1 MKACACS
8 IVVATACLC
17 SALFAAEDVFLL
29 SYFKGNG
36 ETGVYLASSEDGLT
50 FKDLNE
56 GQPVFVPPQWVGQN
70 LTRDP
75 SIVYRD
81 ELFHMVWTSSWTGEC
96 FGAAT
101 SPDLKA
107 WSAPVQVQPFK
118 NWPANDRPI
127 NTWAPEVHWDPVQKN
142 YAILWS
148 SATTA
153 VEGDGGHNSGG
164 LEKDPAR
171 KVKPDPRHHRTFISR
186 TTDFQSFTDAKVFF
200 SPGVSEID
208 AMMAFDERG
217 STDPTKG
224 RWVLVCKNEQMAK
237 LGGKNI
243 RVTTAPADLTKPFPP
258 KFRAPDGW
266 QTREDPKREESR
278 SGVESK
284 GKMPSPRSWSGP
296 VAGPGSSVQA
306 KQWTEGP
313 TLLKVGDEW
322 RLYFDRFRLRTN
334 RFGLATSTDLVRWT
348 DRTNELT
355 APPQAMHGT
364 IFRAPRAVVSKAFD
378 EARPQS
384 GR

>member
-1 MKACACS
+1 MKVCVCHVAIAIACFY
-8 IVVATACLC
+8 
-17 SALFAAEDVFLL
+17 SASFAADDVFLL

-36 ETGVYLASSEDGLT
+36 ETGVYLAASEDGLT

-56 GQPVFVPPQWVGQN
+56 GQPIFLPPQWAGQN

-81 ELFHMVWTSSWTGEC
+81 GSFHMVWTSSWTGEC

-101 SPDLKA
+101 SPDLKQ
-107 WSAPVQVQPFK
+107 WSPPVQVQPFK

-142 YAILWS
+142 YAIIWS
-148 SATTA
+148 SATAA

-171 KVKPDPRHHRTFISR
+171 RVKPDLRHHRTFISR
-186 TTDFQSFTDAKVFF
+186 TTDFQSFTDAQVFF

-208 AMMAFDERG
+208 AMMVFDDRG
-217 STDPTKG
+217 TSDPTDD
-224 RWVLVCKNEQMAK
+224 RWVLVCKDEQMAE

-258 KFRAPDGW
+258 EFRPPDAG
-266 QTREDPKREESR
+266 QGYDGLKGDESR
-278 SGVESK
+278 MGVESK
-284 GKMPSPRSWSGP
+284 GKMPSPRPWSGP

-306 KQWTEGP
+306 NQWAEGP
-313 TLLKVGDEW
+313 TLLKVGDQW

-334 RFGLATSTDLVRWT
+334 RFGLATSNDLVHWT
-348 DRTNELT
+348 DRTSELT
-355 APPQAMHGT
+355 VPPQAMHGT
-364 IFRAPRAVVSKAFD
+364 IFRAPRAVVSQAFS
-378 EARPQS
+378 EAHANSQ
-384 GR
+384 

>member
-1 MKACACS
+1 MGSRTSLTA
-8 IVVATACLC
+8 VVASVIC
-17 SALFAAEDVFLL
+17 SVSCGIADDLFVLT
-29 SYFKGNG
+29 YFKGNG
-36 ETGVYLASSEDGLT
+36 ETGVYLAASEDGLT

-56 GQPVFVPPQWVGQN
+56 GRPIFAPPQWPGQN

-81 ELFHMVWTSSWTGEC
+81 GLFHMVWTSSWTGEC

-148 SATTA
+148 SATA
-153 VEGDGGHNSGG
+153 LVESDGGHNSGG
-164 LEKDPAR
+164 LEKGPAR

-208 AMMAFDERG
+208 AMMTFDDRG
-217 STDPTKG
+217 TQDPSDD
-224 RWVLVCKNEQMAK
+224 RWVLVCKDEQMAE

-243 RVTTAPADLTKPFPP
+243 RVTTALADLTKPFPP
-258 KFRAPDGW
+258 KLHAPD
-266 QTREDPKREESR
+266 DPNK
-278 SGVESK
+278 
-284 GKMPSPRSWSGP
+284 SWSGP

-306 KQWTEGP
+306 SQWAEGP
-313 TLLKVGDEW
+313 TLLKVGSEW

-334 RFGLATSTDLVRWT
+334 RFGLATSNDLVHWT
-348 DRTNELT
+348 DRTSDLT
-355 APPQAMHGT
+355 VPPQAMHGT
-364 IFRAPRAVVSKAFD
+364 IFRAPRAVISKAFFMPR
-378 EARPQS
+378 AGS
-384 GR
+384 